1 MHPRHPRCSPGL
13 SPRAAKLD
21 LSGNLRSN
29 LTARS
34 AQATNSSVP
43 ALQVRCRPVAAFA
56 PRSWTRQLL
65 AFSRKEIIA
74 PTTLDLNV
82 VVADMRVMLDRL
94 IREDVTIM
102 VGLRPNLALVTA
114 ATLGRKIRSV
124 LDQ

>member
-1 MHPRHPRCSPGL
+1 MSPSRGV
-13 SPRAAKLD
+13 RAAEL
-21 LSGNLRSN
+21 
-29 LTARS
+29 
-34 AQATNSSVP
+34 
-43 ALQVRCRPVAAFA
+43 
-56 PRSWTRQLL
+56 TRQLL